1 MNEWVQII
9 SSLGFPIV
17 ACVACGF
24 FIKFMFETFLKQ
36 IEGIRDEHKEEVEKM
51 TSAINNNTIV
61 IQKLVDKISDDE
73 KGGSAA

>member
-17 ACVACGF
+17 ACVACGL

-51 TSAINNNTIV
+51 TNAINNNTIV